1 MRTLGCAGFIRHP
14 ACAKDITMTL
24 PPLRLNPSLKPE
36 DYIEAYTRDRFVQIP
51 DIFEPELAHA
61 LATMLRTQ
69 IPWRLVY
76 QTPQDGVVQISPED
90 AQSLGREVIAQRMQ
104 LVMQLAEK
112 NYGFCYNSYQMI
124 EAVIQGR
131 DPGHPIHEVTQ
142 FLNSRAFLDFGSA
155 IIGEAGITKA
165 DAQATLFGRGGFLT
179 RHVDE
184 GANRE
189 RRAAYTLGFSQN
201 WQTDWGGLLMLIDKQ
216 TTDVRSAYIPRFNT
230 LTLFDGMAVHSV
242 SPVSA
247 FAGDGRYSIVG
258 WLRNDPVPT

>member
-1 MRTLGCAGFIRHP
+1 
-14 ACAKDITMTL
+14 MTL

-51 DIFEPELAHA
+51 DIFEPELADA

-124 EAVIQGR
+124 EAVIQAR
-131 DPGHPIHEVTQ
+131 EFRNCVT
-142 FLNSRAFLDFGSA
+142 SW
-155 IIGEAGITKA
+155 IG
-165 DAQATLFGRGGFLT
+165 
-179 RHVDE
+179 
-184 GANRE
+184 
-189 RRAAYTLGFSQN
+189 
-201 WQTDWGGLLMLIDKQ
+201 
-216 TTDVRSAYIPRFNT
+216 
-230 LTLFDGMAVHSV
+230 
-242 SPVSA
+242 
-247 FAGDGRYSIVG
+247 
-258 WLRNDPVPT
+258 